1 VEHAWEANSARK
13 KHSSATIVA
22 DDIMRFCYANKPDEV
37 FDTYR
42 LQLLLFKILIALAVS
57 A

>member
-1 VEHAWEANSARK
+1 LNGEANSARK

-22 DDIMRFCYANKPDEV
+22 DDIMRFCYANKPDKV

-57 A
+57 T

>member
-1 VEHAWEANSARK
+1 LNGEANSARK
-13 KHSSATIVA
+13 KHSSAAIVA